1 MRLKYSCCGTKVAIL
16 GFIAVSVRTVAAAPV
31 PFVSY
36 PSFASVEDFS
46 LFDSRM
52 NHLAL
57 NVVGDRDLTVTIMFN
72 DEPKIA
78 GDFELQA
85 PTLIFR
91 DFANALETRLSEH
104 PSLFVLPG
112 RGSIPRLEQD
122 RRIGF
127 RYFVQE
133 GLPLKFR
140 PRIEVGAGSG
150 YVQKNQKGV
159 FWTIIQQTFLESTRQ
174 DELTRFSSPSAP
186 EDTVYLVDSQMKRHS
201 LDSFK
206 DKTFQRT
213 LCVRFHLSP
222 DYKTPSQEAVDVYEN
237 IVTKLQPKLPEG
249 TLVNFPAKGF
259 IPPWNQNN
267 AIVFD
272 FYLTPGPPVPS
283 GFKHLRRFGVGWVRK
298 VEESKFQLETVLRFQ
313 QKVQSLLKGAGDDTI
328 TKTHQW
334 ETKPVDRNQQSKVEE
349 QSNEGFS
356 LADYNLPFPVH
367 SGIDFTNFDQTEI
380 PTLQDSGSTRGNY
393 GGPVAKAQTKNPT
406 TVHRHPAPV
415 TGKGGGRTPLLV
427 TPATEKYPGSRTNHE
442 EFQALSGPATK
453 DPTKK
458 STRTQQRLKSE
469 DGNGKRIDVNR

>member
-159 FWTIIQQTFLESTRQ
+159 FWTIIQQTFPESTRQ

-298 VEESKFQLETVLRFQ
+298 VEESSKFQLETVLRFQ

-334 ETKPVDRNQQSKVEE
+334 ETKPVDRTQQSKVEE

-356 LADYNLPFPVH
+356 WADYNLPFPVH
-367 SGIDFTNFDQTEI
+367 SGIDFTNFDQTET
-380 PTLQDSGSTRGNY
+380 PTLQDSGSTHRNY
-393 GGPVAKAQTKNPT
+393 GGPVAKDQTKNPT

-427 TPATEKYPGSRTNHE
+427 TPATEKYPGSRTVHE

-453 DPTKK
+453 DQTKSNGSK
-458 STRTQQRLKSE
+458 QRRAQREK
-469 DGNGKRIDVNR
+469 N